1 MSPKSNRLRRAL
13 VTSGLVVG
21 ASLGAAGIAAAA
33 TTSTT
38 PSTGSSSTSA
48 PPSGSQDMPRDGTKG
63 MPPDGAKG
71 MPPDGAKGMPPDG
84 AKHMPPDGMKGMP
97 PDGAAPDPATMT
109 HGPGETLLT
118 GAQLQQATTAATG
131 AVPGATVIRA
141 ETNSSGAS
149 PYEVHLKKAD
159 GTEVTV
165 ELNASFGVVTTVPGF
180 GGGPA
185 GGHAPRGAAAPSG
198 SSTPTA

>member
-38 PSTGSSSTSA
+38 PATSTGSSSTSA
-48 PPSGSQDMPRDGTKG
+48 PPSGSHDMPPDGAKG

-84 AKHMPPDGMKGMP
+84 MKGMP
-97 PDGAAPDPATMT
+97 PDGAAPDPATMS
-109 HGPGETLLT
+109 HGPEETLLT
-118 GAQLQQATTAATG
+118 GTQLQQATTAATG

-165 ELNASFGVVTTVPGF
+165 ELNSSFGVITTVPGF

-198 SSTPTA
+198 SSTPAG